1 MPLSPY
7 LTVVICSLSLVES
20 CMKHYLHLFLYMAAR
35 DLGLRLYRWDRRM
48 DRLLNDWIR
57 ELCGVKNS
65 LDERIDEDVLR
76 WFGHVEKMKSERIA
90 K

>member
-1 MPLSPY
+1 
-7 LTVVICSLSLVES
+7 
-20 CMKHYLHLFLYMAAR
+20 
-35 DLGLRLYRWDRRM
+35 M

-65 LDERIDEDVLR
+65 LDERIDENVLR